1 MFASYCLFGS
11 GSKFHFAWLAA
22 MGTGDVSSITKRQ
35 AMQADII
42 DICNSIESHSVL
54 QEACGPKNMSK
65 QFDLYTRS
73 TLCLGLTV
81 LLRKKADFFLAD
93 SRALSINVL
102 PTTPRTVPVK
112 RSKPNQDQEDDEV
125 GDQHMLR
132 KRKRHEPD
140 PLADPRMRNLFTM
153 PEDPAPTQP
162 DWFNP
167 DDYFGDETV
176 GPLQN
181 QSSMFFVEP
190 AIPNE
195 PPIEVQD
202 RPQNQQDPQEEPR
215 SNPSNPNETQEDPGP
230 LLQKI
235 PAQQPNPLVT
245 TPKPP
250 RRTRKLIDH
259 DIAIS
264 YASYTIRF
272 IEEIKEAIRD
282 WGDITCRD
290 TQEQDAE
297 FLAQN
302 RLRMDRQ
309 HDRQLEEALD
319 LPANTTNGFSNGQ
332 IVYLTLMDFKSYGG
346 TVAVGDFEE
355 FTVIS
360 GRNGSGKSNLLDAIR
375 FVLNERLSKKD
386 RGLNPQF
393 LIHGSNC
400 GKPSADR
407 CAVELLFQLPDGQ
420 RTTFRREY
428 RKTGCT
434 YEVDGRRMASSE
446 DYTKQLEEAGIHLNA
461 KHFVVQQG
469 KISQVAT
476 MKPKERADL
485 FQRICGSQKLRK
497 EDEKLQA
504 ELLEKQQMKDKLF
517 EKSKFV
523 NKVANEKRK
532 IRDSLEMLNKE
543 RKQLNHLSV
552 QLCLFKLLAKDKAI
566 EKVQQKMDDYA
577 AAITAIETSMTD
589 ADMNIVELQEQLKE
603 TALLIRNKRKI
614 VETKEMEA
622 ITLKHAKAILNVKMQ
637 EKSIKEK
644 EIEREGL
651 EREKWNVDEEVETI
665 NKKINE
671 LKEQMDA
678 MESAMSQSDSSNL
691 QLSQISLKEYRQLER
706 AFLEKAAPLIANRE
720 LLQTQLDKAAV
731 IATNHENAA
740 KRLEQNERSAK
751 ENKAILEQKI
761 KDLNN
766 RKAKVEEILNETLI
780 ERDNNEEN
788 LAKLKNDDKKKLNEL
803 QKLNASLREFSIQ
816 QEYSRRSNRKEKV
829 VERLRIFFP
838 GKIFGRVS
846 DFIELSSRKY
856 SLAVTRTVGSLW
868 DAIICDSLSVGEEA
882 IKYLTKN
889 RFDRETFIPVA
900 VENVTPSLNQLRAM
914 AAALDKRPNE
924 ICPVYD
930 LLNLDKI
937 DSKIKGVLHHICGL
951 NVFVDDENDARQLS
965 IGQLMAN
972 GKRYNAVCLNG
983 TMYSRNGMIKG
994 GRRDLESRMR
1004 QISEKDIEQKRSKKA
1019 ELEVDV
1025 SKLRRD
1031 MRDIEMELPRLN
1043 ATIQAERKRLESL
1056 EKTIDGLKE
1065 DKQKMEDELREAG
1078 ENILAAR
1085 NSLERAKEEADKV
1098 RKDFAA
1104 NKKKIAE
1111 KQDQIFEQFC
1121 QKHGLNSIRQYQ
1133 DGYLLM
1139 MTSCEDEHNRLEA
1152 QMTNY
1157 KAELKLAKESA
1168 KNLQKKIDTIGKV
1181 LKEKHA
1187 KLTKLE
1193 KKKDEEVKKR
1203 KAMEEEVK
1211 KMKKLIGEHEKDID
1225 KYNAEIAVCKKNR
1238 QKLRNDKMTA
1248 ERKKERARN
1257 ERTSLSFERS
1267 QLIHLSR
1274 LDGFDLPLSQ
1284 GGFVDI
1290 SANYSEILSQ
1300 ATSDTEVDKS
1310 VAEEIVNTYTPLHP
1324 DYDQLDEIYQAMD
1337 MNSEKK
1343 VQKKMQEMED
1353 RLTEAR
1359 DKIDRFGA
1367 TMTVEHAKKE
1377 WKEAMKAKKEADAT
1391 YKKALD
1397 ELVEADM
1404 KSKRLKA
1411 ERQKM
1416 FDDYFSAVSRKL
1428 DRTYKETWCSHSLLQ
1443 LLTMSSSA
1451 SAALLSGVSFHDREG
1466 DGVVHLGVVPP
1477 GKRWMSVEQ
1486 LSGAEKA
1493 VISLALLLAMQ
1504 ATKSSPFIVLDEI
1517 DASFDNTNVGKL
1529 LSYIRTMCSEKQLIV
1544 TSHKEKVIE
1553 EAAANF
1559 RISNA
1564 GDIGNISST
1573 VQVVINHN
1581 FTRLVPP
1588 TFSLLDSMEDSS
1600 EDGGYVS
1607 DSIGSSHS
1615 PSDVSTTAPAHLH
1628 RHQRRQS
1635 NSSSDESHKPL
1646 AAPLAAARR
1655 PSQQKKAKDREARRQ
1670 LQERGDGDQAQQPQS
1685 TRRPI
1690 PPAAGR
1696 LRIILSD
1703 VSFNEI

>member
-1 MFASYCLFGS
+1 MFVSYCLFGN

-22 MGTGDVSSITKRQ
+22 MGTGDVSSVTKRQ

-54 QEACGPKNMSK
+54 QEACGPKNMTK

-81 LLRKKADFFLAD
+81 LLRKKAEFFLAD
-93 SRALSINVL
+93 SRALSVNVL
-102 PTTPRTVPVK
+102 PTTPRTAPVK
-112 RSKPNQDQEDDEV
+112 RSKPNQDQEDDEA

-181 QSSMFFVEP
+181 QSSMFFIEP
-190 AIPNE
+190 AVSNE

-202 RPQNQQDPQEEPR
+202 QPQNQQDPQEEPR
-215 SNPSNPNETQEDPGP
+215 SNPINPNETQEDPGP
-230 LLQKI
+230 SPQEI
-235 PAQQPNPLVT
+235 PVQQPNPLVM
-245 TPKPP
+245 TPRPP
-250 RRTRKLIDH
+250 KRTRKLIDH

-264 YASYTIRF
+264 YEIRKDEMTRPIVKKNRF
-272 IEEIKEAIRD
+272 LPLWNRIIENDPNARDKQEEIEVIKRFVTTEVFQAPREDIPPESPIIPPFSPDNIQIPRD
-282 WGDITCRD
+282 
-290 TQEQDAE
+290 EQPGSTPVLIPPPSLVE
-297 FLAQN
+297 RN
-302 RLRMDRQ
+302 P
-309 HDRQLEEALD
+309 
-319 LPANTTNGFSNGQ
+319 LPLGQ
-332 IVYLTLMDFKSYGG
+332 IIYLTLMDFKSYGG
-346 TVAVGDFEE
+346 TTAVGDFEE

-446 DYTKQLEEAGIHLNA
+446 DYTKQLEKAGIHLNA
-461 KHFVVQQG
+461 KNFVVQQG

-485 FQRICGSQKLRK
+485 FQRICGSHKLRK

-532 IRDSLEMLNKE
+532 IKDSLELLNRE
-543 RKQLNHLSV
+543 RRQLNHLSV
-552 QLCLFKLLAKDKAI
+552 QLCLFKLLAKDKSI

-577 AAITAIETSMTD
+577 AAITAVETSMTE
-589 ADMNIVELQEQLKE
+589 ADMKIVELQEQLKE
-603 TALLIRNKRKI
+603 TALLIRNKRKT

-622 ITLKHAKAILNVKMQ
+622 ITLEHAKAIANVEMQ
-637 EKSIKEK
+637 EKSIKEN
-644 EIEREGL
+644 ESEREGL
-651 EREKWNVDEEVETI
+651 EREKGNVDEEVETI

-671 LKEQMDA
+671 LKKQMDA
-678 MESAMSQSDSSNL
+678 MESAMSQSDSPNL
-691 QLSQISLKEYRQLER
+691 QLSQISLREYKQLER
-706 AFLEKAAPLIANRE
+706 TFLEEAAQLVANRE

-740 KRLEQNERSAK
+740 ERLEQNERSAK
-751 ENKAILEQKI
+751 EKKAILEQKI
-761 KDLNN
+761 KDLND
-766 RKAKVEEILNETLI
+766 RKVKVEEILNETLI

-816 QEYSRRSNRKEKV
+816 QEYSRRSNRKEQV

-900 VENVTPSLNQLRAM
+900 VGNVTPSLNQLRAM
-914 AAALDKRPNE
+914 VAALGKRPNE

-1004 QISEKDIEQKRSKKA
+1004 QISDKDIEQKRSKKA

-1043 ATIQAERKRLESL
+1043 ATIQAERKRLENL
-1056 EKTIDGLKE
+1056 EKAIDGLKE

-1078 ENILAAR
+1078 KNILTAR
-1085 NSLERAKEEADKV
+1085 NSLEKAKEEADKV
-1098 RKDFAA
+1098 RKDLAA
-1104 NKKKIAE
+1104 NNKKIAE

-1238 QKLRNDKMTA
+1238 QKLQSDKMTA
-1248 ERKKERARN
+1248 ERKKERAKN
-1257 ERTSLSFERS
+1257 EKTSLSFERS
-1267 QLIHLSR
+1267 QLIHLSK
-1274 LDGFDLPLSQ
+1274 LDGLDLPLSQ

-1300 ATSDTEVDKS
+1300 ATSDTEMDKS
-1310 VAEEIVNTYTPLHP
+1310 VVEEIVNTYAPLHP
-1324 DYDQLDEIYQAMD
+1324 DYDQLDETYQAHFLM
-1337 MNSEKK
+1337 
-1343 VQKKMQEMED
+1343 
-1353 RLTEAR
+1353 
-1359 DKIDRFGA
+1359 
-1367 TMTVEHAKKE
+1367 
-1377 WKEAMKAKKEADAT
+1377 
-1391 YKKALD
+1391 YK
-1397 ELVEADM
+1397 
-1404 KSKRLKA
+1404 
-1411 ERQKM
+1411 
-1416 FDDYFSAVSRKL
+1416 
-1428 DRTYKETWCSHSLLQ
+1428 
-1443 LLTMSSSA
+1443 
-1451 SAALLSGVSFHDREG
+1451 
-1466 DGVVHLGVVPP
+1466 
-1477 GKRWMSVEQ
+1477 
-1486 LSGAEKA
+1486 
-1493 VISLALLLAMQ
+1493 
-1504 ATKSSPFIVLDEI
+1504 
-1517 DASFDNTNVGKL
+1517 
-1529 LSYIRTMCSEKQLIV
+1529 
-1544 TSHKEKVIE
+1544 
-1553 EAAANF
+1553 
-1559 RISNA
+1559 
-1564 GDIGNISST
+1564 
-1573 VQVVINHN
+1573 
-1581 FTRLVPP
+1581 
-1588 TFSLLDSMEDSS
+1588 
-1600 EDGGYVS
+1600 
-1607 DSIGSSHS
+1607 
-1615 PSDVSTTAPAHLH
+1615 
-1628 RHQRRQS
+1628 
-1635 NSSSDESHKPL
+1635 
-1646 AAPLAAARR
+1646 
-1655 PSQQKKAKDREARRQ
+1655 
-1670 LQERGDGDQAQQPQS
+1670 
-1685 TRRPI
+1685 
-1690 PPAAGR
+1690 
-1696 LRIILSD
+1696 
-1703 VSFNEI
+1703 